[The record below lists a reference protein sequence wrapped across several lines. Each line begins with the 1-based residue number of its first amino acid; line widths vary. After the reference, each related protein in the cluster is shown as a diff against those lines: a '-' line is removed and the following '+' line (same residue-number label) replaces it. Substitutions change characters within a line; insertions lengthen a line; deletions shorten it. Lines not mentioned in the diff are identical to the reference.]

1 MRNGRGY
8 RKKFSIILSFILVFS
23 LLTAC
28 GSDKEKAAGS
38 KATATPTKASSSGE
52 GSGGDSDSGNG
63 SEADVPADGDDGTT
77 ASSTGVS
84 TTDAAEGSVAEGLT
98 EEIEDA
104 KPTPTPK
111 EAKNEKPTPTPKP
124 AHVHSYTVTS
134 STPGQDCRHSG
145 VDTYTCSCGDS
156 YTQDNG
162 KYGDHVWITETNYT
176 TEIIHH
182 DAEYKTETVWVCD
195 CGITWGSQSEAQA
208 HYHSG
213 GCGGYHSTTKKTV
226 TREAWDEEIQ
236 TPYTRTY
243 CAVCGT
249 E

>member
-8 RKKFSIILSFILVFS
+8 RKKFSIILSAILVFS

-28 GSDKEKAAGS
+28 GSDKESSAGS
-38 KATATPTKASSSGE
+38 KATPTPTKAASSGD
-52 GSGGDSDSGNG
+52 SGDSEKG
-63 SEADVPADGDDGTT
+63 SEADIPADGDEDTT

-84 TTDAAEGSVAEGLT
+84 TTDAAEGSVAEGS
-98 EEIEDA
+98 EEAVEDA

-111 EAKNEKPTPTPKP
+111 PANNDKPTPTPKQ

-162 KYGDHVWITETNYT
+162 KYGDHVWVTDTSYT

-195 CGITWGSQSEAQA
+195 CGLTWGSQSEAQA
-208 HYHSG
+208 HYQGG
-213 GCGGYHSTTKKTV
+213 GCGGYHSSTKKTV